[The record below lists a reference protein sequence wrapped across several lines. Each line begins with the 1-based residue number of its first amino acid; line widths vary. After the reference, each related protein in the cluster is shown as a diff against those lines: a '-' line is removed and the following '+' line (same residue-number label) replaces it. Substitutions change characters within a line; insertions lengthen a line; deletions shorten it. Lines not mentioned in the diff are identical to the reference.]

1 MRLLFI
7 FLDGIGLGENNPETN
22 PFARARMPNLN
33 ALLEG
38 RSLLKD
44 AAPFHGEHA
53 TLLAV
58 DPAVGVGGLPQSATG
73 QAILLTGI
81 NIPAE
86 LGYHYGPKPN
96 PDVAAYLKEA
106 TLFSRFV
113 KEGKRA
119 TLLNAYPPRY
129 FHGIDSGKRLY
140 SSIPLSVI
148 NAGLPLFKHD
158 DLFAGRAL
166 SADFTGE
173 GWRTMLGFTE
183 APVMDASHAGR
194 TLGTL
199 AKEYDFALFE
209 YWASDYAGHKQQM
222 EHAIELM
229 ESFDAVLGGLTEVWD
244 DDGLILVT
252 SDHGNMEDVSTR
264 KHTDAHVPALVIGNQ
279 SARAEFTQNMHSLT
293 DIAPAIWK
301 TVMRA

>member
-1 MRLLFI
+1 MRVLFI

-22 PFARARMPNLN
+22 PFARAKMPTLN
-33 ALLEG
+33 KFLNG

-44 AAPFHGEHA
+44 SAPFHGERA
-53 TLLAV
+53 SLLAV
-58 DPAVGVGGLPQSATG
+58 DPAVGVSGLPQSATG

-96 PDVAAYLKEA
+96 PAVAAYLKEA
-106 TLFSRFV
+106 TLFSRFT
-113 KEGKRA
+113 KEGRKA
-119 TLLNAYPPRY
+119 ALLNGYPPRY

-148 NAGLPLFKHD
+148 NAGLPLFRHD

-173 GWRTMLGFTE
+173 GWRTMLGFLD
-183 APVMDASHAGR
+183 APVMDPSHAGQK
-194 TLGTL
+194 LASL

-209 YWASDYAGHKQQM
+209 YWASDYAGHKQEM
-222 EHAIELM
+222 DNAVRLM
-229 ESFDAVLGGLTEVWD
+229 ETFDGVLSGLVEAWD
-244 DDGLILVT
+244 DNGLILVT
-252 SDHGNMEDVSTR
+252 SDHGNMDDLSTR
-264 KHTDAHVPALVIGNQ
+264 KHTDADVPALVIGNKI
-279 SARAEFTQNMHSLT
+279 AREEFTRDLKDLT

-301 TVMRA
+301 TVMGS